1 MTQDKESVKP
11 VIDDAAANFIP
22 SITAAT
28 AAINMMKHDVKF
40 NREIM
45 PVQTAQALVLE
56 RVQRGFIECVPLE
69 QAYGRHLAEEAVSN
83 RPVPHFR
90 RSIMDGYAVIAMDTS
105 RTDTSN
111 PIMLQVIGEVPCGSV
126 WNGELRQGQAI
137 RIMTGAQVPDGA
149 DAVVRL
155 EWTTTVESTAVCDD
169 SNDEIYEVLAR
180 PGDADGD
187 VSCSTLPMSEV
198 AQHVQSRQVIAV
210 HQAVKSGE
218 AIHGIGTEMQAGEVL
233 VQRGQRIGA
242 GEMGLLA
249 MFGYAHVQ
257 VFRRPQVAIL
267 STGEELLS
275 LDEELTPGKIYN
287 SNSYILLAQIESA
300 GAIPHLLPHIP
311 DDIRTLRERLD
322 EAMEQYDVVITTG
335 GVSVGDYDLLYEY
348 TTNWDGDLLFNK
360 VKMRPGSPTT
370 VGFRHSK
377 PLFALAGNPAA
388 CYVGCELFVRPTLLR
403 MQGVEEPLPKPITAV
418 LTEAYR
424 VRDTFD
430 RYVRAVL
437 TITDEGHAEVRPTR
451 ADISS
456 ATVSIRDANC
466 LFLSPA
472 SQVGM
477 EAGALVQV
485 FPLGGL
491 QELK

>member
-1 MTQDKESVKP
+1 MTQDKKSSKL
-11 VIDDAAANFIP
+11 VIDEAAANFNP
-22 SITAAT
+22 SNTAAT
-28 AAINMMKHDVKF
+28 AAIHTRKHDIKF

-56 RVQRGFIECVPLE
+56 RVQRGFIERVPLA
-69 QAYGRHLAEEAVSN
+69 QAYGRHLAEEAVAN

-90 RSIMDGYAVIAMDTS
+90 RSIMDGYAVAAKDTFQA
-105 RTDTSN
+105 DTSN
-111 PIMLQVIGEVPCGSV
+111 PVTLQVIGEVPCGSV
-126 WNGELRQGQAI
+126 WKGELRQGQAI

-155 EWTTTVESTAVCDD
+155 EWTTTVGSGVYDD
-169 SNDEIYEVLAR
+169 SNAEKYEMLSTSNDEY
-180 PGDADGD
+180 DK
-187 VSCSTLPMSEV
+187 VSCSSLPMTEA
-198 AQHVQSRQVIAV
+198 AQHAQSKQVIAV

-218 AIHGIGTEMQAGEVL
+218 AIHGIGTEMQVGEVL
-233 VQRGQRIGA
+233 VQHGQRIGA

-257 VFRRPQVAIL
+257 VFCRPQVAIL

-275 LDEELTPGKIYN
+275 LDEELSPGKIYN
-287 SNSYILLAQIESA
+287 SNSYILLAQIESV

-311 DDIRTLRERLD
+311 DDIDTLRERLD

-348 TTNWDGDLLFNK
+348 TTNWDGELLFNK

-370 VGFRHSK
+370 VGFRHGK
-377 PLFALAGNPAA
+377 PLFALSGNPAA
-388 CYVGCELFVRPTLLR
+388 CYVGGELFVRPTLLR
-403 MQGVEEPLPKPITAV
+403 MQGIEEPLPKPITAV
-418 LTEAYR
+418 LTEPYR

-437 TITDEGHAEVRPTR
+437 TITDEGQAEVRPTR

-491 QELK
+491 HERK